1 MQHDARELF
10 FYPFFHIQCF
20 MDLRSIK
27 ETVYIGPKETIE
39 MDLIRESKLFLIIPM
54 AIAALEVGFFVWSTN
69 YIPWWLSTALSI
81 IFIRIT
87 IEVWV
92 QTMYRARAVP

>member
-1 MQHDARELF
+1 
-10 FYPFFHIQCF
+10 
-20 MDLRSIK
+20 
-27 ETVYIGPKETIE
+27 
-39 MDLIRESKLFLIIPM
+39 MDLIRETKLFLIIPM

-69 YIPWWLSTALSI
+69 YIPWWLSMALSI

-92 QTMYRARAVP
+92 QTMYRARCTLSEALYSIKK

>member
-1 MQHDARELF
+1 MGQ
-10 FYPFFHIQCF
+10 P
-20 MDLRSIK
+20 SIK
-27 ETVYIGPKETIE
+27 DTVYPTPKETIE

-54 AIAALEVGFFVWSTN
+54 AIAVLEVGFFAWSIN

-81 IFIRIT
+81 ISIRIT

-92 QTMYRARAVP
+92 HTMYRDRLSETD